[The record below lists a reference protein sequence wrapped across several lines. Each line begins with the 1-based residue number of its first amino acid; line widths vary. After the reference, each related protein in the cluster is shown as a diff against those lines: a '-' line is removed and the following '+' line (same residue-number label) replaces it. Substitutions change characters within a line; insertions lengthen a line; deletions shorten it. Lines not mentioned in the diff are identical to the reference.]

1 LREAYPPDPCG
12 AIVAEARLQL
22 NVHHPVVVGH
32 IGSLLSGG
40 AC

>member
-1 LREAYPPDPCG
+1 
-12 AIVAEARLQL
+12 VAEARLQL

-32 IGSLLSGG
+32 IGSLVSGG